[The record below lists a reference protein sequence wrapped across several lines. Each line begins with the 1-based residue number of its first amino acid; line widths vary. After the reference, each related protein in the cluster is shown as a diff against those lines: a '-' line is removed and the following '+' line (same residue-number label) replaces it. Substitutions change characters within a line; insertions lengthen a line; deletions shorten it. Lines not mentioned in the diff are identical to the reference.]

1 MSTEAPGTLELRGDT
16 SLPTAALLISGALAL
31 TATLLGTLAGGPES
45 AVTLCIPAAA
55 ALWLA
60 ARRRCRLVLR
70 RDRLKWDTW
79 RGSTALSFA
88 DAAVEIRIPP
98 AGLGYTRTA
107 HLPCLCLRREGQ
119 LVLSVPAGMLR
130 RQDILRMADFFRRET
145 DCRTVTI
152 RT

>member
-16 SLPTAALLISGALAL
+16 SLPTAALLISGALTL
-31 TATLLGTLAGGPES
+31 TATLLGLLAGSPES

-60 ARRRCRLVLR
+60 
-70 RDRLKWDTW
+70 DT
-79 RGSTALSFA
+79 
-88 DAAVEIRIPP
+88 AVEIRIPP
-98 AGLGYTRTA
+98 TGMGYTRTT
-107 HLPCLCLRREGQ
+107 HLPCLCLRREGRV
-119 LVLSVPAGMLR
+119 VLSVPAGTLR

-145 DCRTVTI
+145 DCPHVTI